1 MRRNVA
7 LNRMKGQRLSE
18 LLTDIDDDLVAD
30 AMPPDWR
37 AGKVKKIKKERRFL
51 STLGNIMDSGWTAAV
66 LSALVAIG
74 VISAIIWAGRNVS
87 GSMSKEPT
95 DPSAGGPGSQM
106 GAPGNADRDDVLLG
120 TGTPSTDIVRPA
132 ESAVSPPVPEEI
144 PFPDAPVSVA
154 PRYML
159 STDIRHFPTE
169 GYLLSEISTP
179 ADPTSTVPA
188 TETQGPGVVGR
199 LDELRDR
206 LDVHPLYIYTTC
218 HTIDIIPK
226 DENVR
231 VSRLQIFSY
240 DAELLYDEENPKGV
254 EPSLLRS
261 FAPEYAFFVVLTVE
275 EHIEDG
281 VSIIDRVSEYPVYI
295 KLDEGDMPDDPGV
308 SPPEPVDETFAPP
321 LIEGYPSTSV
331 TLDSAEEIRMALYG
345 DMDLSPDSPAM
356 QAFTERFCPA
366 VSPWDMSLFIKLL
379 RSVPVPLIDGEVPSY
394 ASYFPGVKGITFQIK
409 ADGIQYQFELI
420 LDEAEANRLMTSTLS
435 PLKDPVVVSRN
446 LRVVAQ
452 TGDIDGIHWI
462 NLGGVLSKT
471 SLWLDPG
478 VSLTG
483 RDHHDLYGIID
494 VEMNSR
500 SDLPEVDLP
509 EIDLPETEIAVETL
523 PPVEINS
530 DATVML
536 QVVKADS
543 TVASHEPVG
552 VNSLTSTNDQEAV
565 SVLEQV
571 DQLAVL
577 STFAVTVPGDARSLC
592 IDAEP
597 GWDGFYN
604 SITILDSRYE
614 KVAELKDT
622 SIDLELLRAHGG
634 TAFYIVADARE
645 YFPGISIWILAN
657 EYIWCIEIE

>member
-1 MRRNVA
+1 MRRNAA

-37 AGKVKKIKKERRFL
+37 AGKVKKIKKERHFFR
-51 STLGNIMDSGWTAAV
+51 TLGDIMDSGWTAAI
-66 LSALVAIG
+66 LSVLVAIG
-74 VISAIIWAGRNVS
+74 VLTAIIWAGRNVS
-87 GSMSKEPT
+87 LGGADI
-95 DPSAGGPGSQM
+95 DPGESPAGRPGSPV
-106 GAPGNADRDDVLLG
+106 GAEGSADRDDVLLG
-120 TGTPSTDIVRPA
+120 TGTPSTGIIRPA

-179 ADPTSTVPA
+179 ADPASTVPA

-240 DAELLYDEENPKGV
+240 DAELLYDEENPQGV

-308 SPPEPVDETFAPP
+308 SPPEPETFAPP

-331 TLDSAEEIRMALYG
+331 GLDSAEEIRMALYG

-356 QAFTERFCPA
+356 QAFTERFRPA

-409 ADGIQYQFELI
+409 ADGIKYQFELI

-452 TGDIDGIHWI
+452 TGGIDGIHWI
-462 NLGGVLSKT
+462 NIGGVLSKT

-483 RDHHDLYGIID
+483 RDYHDLYGIID
-494 VEMNSR
+494 VEMNGR
-500 SDLPEVDLP
+500 SDLPEV
-509 EIDLPETEIAVETL
+509 DLPETEIAVETL
-523 PPVEINS
+523 QPVEVDS

-536 QVVKADS
+536 RIVQADS

-552 VNSLTSTNDQEAV
+552 VNSLTSINDQKPV

-634 TAFYIVADARE
+634 TTFYIVADARE
-645 YFPGISIWILAN
+645 WLHGMPQQSIAYILAC
-657 EYIWCIEIE
+657 EYVFCIEIE